1 MQKQT
6 AIKGQQSQDK
16 SSADAKATGAHPAVS
31 KQKSDSSDTE
41 KKSVQFAEDE
51 KEEKKE
57 REERHVNKTRT
68 MRPKEKWEWAFSKIL
83 KNLEVRKC

>member
-1 MQKQT
+1 MQKQN

-16 SSADAKATGAHPAVS
+16 NSADAKAGHPVVS
-31 KQKSDSSDTE
+31 KQKSDSSDAE
-41 KKSVQFAEDE
+41 KKSVQFAEEE

-83 KNLEVRKC
+83 KNLEVRQC

>member
-1 MQKQT
+1 MQKQD

-16 SSADAKATGAHPAVS
+16 SSADAKAHPTVS